1 MSAFFAILHHL
12 AAFTL
17 FAALV
22 VEFVLLKPELTL
34 REARAIQG
42 ADIAYG
48 IAAGVLLLAGLHR
61 VFLFEKGATYYF
73 HTWTFNLKF
82 GLFILIGLISIV
94 PTLEFLRWREVT
106 RQGRAPQLA
115 PDRLRKLRMIVHL
128 ELVGIAIII
137 VCAVLMAR
145 GVGLML

>member
-1 MSAFFAILHHL
+1 MSAFFAILHHF
-12 AAFTL
+12 AAFVL

-22 VEFVLLKPELTL
+22 VEFVLLKPQPTL
-34 REARAIQG
+34 REARTIQV

-48 IAAGVLLLAGLHR
+48 IAAGVILLAGLHR
-61 VFLFEKGATYYF
+61 VFLFEKGSTYYF

-82 GLFILIGLISIV
+82 GVFILIGLISIV
-94 PTLEFLRWREVT
+94 PTLEFLRWRALT
-106 RQGRAPQLA
+106 RQGKAPELTPA
-115 PDRLRKLRMIVHL
+115 LLRKLRMIVHL
-128 ELVGIAIII
+128 ELLGIAIII